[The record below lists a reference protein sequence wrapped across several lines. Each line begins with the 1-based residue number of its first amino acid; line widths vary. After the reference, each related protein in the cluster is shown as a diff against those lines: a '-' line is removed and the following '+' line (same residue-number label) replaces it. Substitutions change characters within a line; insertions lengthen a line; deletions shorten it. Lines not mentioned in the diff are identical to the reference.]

1 MKMLCTFI
9 TLYIIRAVFAKLVG
23 YNYCEMNRKTKK
35 GKAMQALVY
44 TMPHRVEIRDWP
56 EPQLPAD
63 HVLVRVKAAAICGSD
78 LHGFLGHSKIR
89 IPPMVMGH
97 EFAGEVM
104 ALGSAVTDIAL
115 GTRVTVQ
122 PLIGCG
128 ACRSCRQGQGNRC
141 TRRQLMGA
149 HLQGGFAERIAV
161 PRQALYVL
169 PNSVSYA
176 EAALTEPLANGV
188 HMARLAPINYED
200 VVVIGAGT
208 LGLMALQA
216 YRLNGARRVVALDTA
231 PNRLEVAKRLGA
243 HATINPAT
251 DDVSAAVLGAFDNEL
266 AAVVVEA
273 VGRAGTRRQA
283 TELVRPGGTVVMLG
297 LAEVESTFDMLS
309 AINREIRIQ
318 CSYGSNDADMR
329 DALSMIADG
338 RVDVTSWVEQV
349 PLERGQEIFT
359 RLVKSPQELVK
370 AVFVF

>member
-1 MKMLCTFI
+1 
-9 TLYIIRAVFAKLVG
+9 
-23 YNYCEMNRKTKK
+23 
-35 GKAMQALVY
+35 
-44 TMPHRVEIRDWP
+44 MPHHVEIRDWP

-104 ALGSAVTDIAL
+104 ALGSAVTDIVL

-122 PLIGCG
+122 PLVGCG
-128 ACRSCRQGQGNRC
+128 TCRSCRQGQSNRC

-169 PNSVSYA
+169 PEHVSYA
-176 EAALTEPLANGV
+176 KAALTEPLANGV
-188 HMARLAPINYED
+188 HMARLAPVNYED
-200 VVVIGAGT
+200 VVVVGAGT

-216 YRLNGARRVVALDTA
+216 YHLSGARRVVVLDTA

-243 HATINPAT
+243 HAAINPAT
-251 DDVSAAVLGAFDNEL
+251 DDVNAAVLGAFGNEL

-273 VGRAGTRRQA
+273 VGRAVTRRQA

-297 LAEVESTFDMLS
+297 LADVESTFDMLS
-309 AINREIRIQ
+309 AINREIRLQ

-338 RVDVTSWVEQV
+338 RVDVTSWVEQI

-359 RLVKSPQELVK
+359 RLVESPQELVK

>member
-1 MKMLCTFI
+1 
-9 TLYIIRAVFAKLVG
+9 
-23 YNYCEMNRKTKK
+23 
-35 GKAMQALVY
+35 MQALVY
-44 TMPHRVEIRDWP
+44 TMPHQVEIQEWP
-56 EPQLPAD
+56 EPQLPVN

-97 EFAGEVM
+97 EFAGEVI

-128 ACRSCRQGQGNRC
+128 TCRSCRQGQSNRC
-141 TRRQLMGA
+141 TQRQLMGA

-161 PRQALYVL
+161 PRSALYIL
-169 PNSVSYA
+169 PDSMSYA
-176 EAALTEPLANGV
+176 QAALTEPLANGV

-216 YRLNGARRVVALDTA
+216 YRLNGSRRVVVLDTA

-243 HATINPAT
+243 YATINPAT
-251 DDVSAAVLGAFDNEL
+251 TDGRAAILRAFDNEL

-273 VGRAGTRRQA
+273 VGRAVTRRQA
-283 TELVRPGGTVVMLG
+283 TELVRAGGTVVLLG
-297 LAEVESTFDMLS
+297 LAEAESTFDMLS
-309 AINREIRIQ
+309 AINREIRLQ
-318 CSYGSNDADMR
+318 CSYGSNDADMSA
-329 DALSMIADG
+329 ALSMIADG
-338 RVDVTSWVEQV
+338 RVDVTSWVERI

-359 RLVKSPQELVK
+359 RLVESPQELVK